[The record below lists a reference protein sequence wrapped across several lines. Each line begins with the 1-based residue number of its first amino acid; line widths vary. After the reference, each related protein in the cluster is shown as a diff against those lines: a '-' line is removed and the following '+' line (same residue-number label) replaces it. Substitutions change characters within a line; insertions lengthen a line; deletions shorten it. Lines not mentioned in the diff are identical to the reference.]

1 MEAENVVERDWSSLA
16 PELLNLIAKKLTE
29 VFDFVRF
36 RAVCKTWRFST
47 PITNRSPQFPWI
59 LDKRGH
65 PYGPDML
72 FYSIT
77 ASKTYTIHAPKL
89 SGRRLLGT
97 SQGYM
102 FTDLYDS
109 RDSSSQ
115 CARQLSLLNPLNNH
129 EIPLPASDFCLDAY
143 WIGPQ
148 QYRIG
153 EYVVC
158 FAYAG
163 GGDYK
168 SAFCCLGED
177 KWCELESDD
186 NDFFQCFHI
195 KGMFFRIE
203 EDTGVTEVTDLTTG
217 TLAYV
222 LPPFEGYMVGANY
235 YAVDALGDI
244 LIVFQHFDP
253 SDDSSDDWF
262 SVHRL
267 DLSGSSSPR
276 WVKVNNIGNQAL
288 FIDLDSGF
296 ALEADDFSGVK
307 ANCIYL
313 ISTYCLVKRIDIE
326 TGEQEVLP
334 CPFEEAPRWFVPN
347 LQQLQAQ

>member
-1 MEAENVVERDWSSLA
+1 MEANNAAERDWSSLA

-36 RAVCKTWRFST
+36 RAVCTAWRFST
-47 PITNRSPQFPWI
+47 PITCRSPQFPWI

-65 PYGPDML
+65 PYEPHML

-77 ASKTYTIHAPKL
+77 SSKMYTIHAPQF

-102 FTDLYDS
+102 LTDLCDHA
-109 RDSSSQ
+109 SSQ
-115 CARQLSLLNPLNNH
+115 TTRQLSLLNPLNNH
-129 EIPLPASDFCLDAY
+129 EILLPASDFCLDAY

-148 QYRIG
+148 QYQIG

-163 GGDYK
+163 DGCHR
-168 SAFCCLGED
+168 SAFCCLGQD
-177 KWCELESDD
+177 KWCEFESDD
-186 NDFFQCFHI
+186 DGFFQCFHI
-195 KGMFFRIE
+195 KSMFFRLE
-203 EDTGVTEVTDLTTG
+203 EDTGVTEVTDLTTS

-222 LPPFEGYMVGANY
+222 LPPFEDYKVGANY

-244 LIVFQHFDP
+244 LIVFQHFDS

-262 SVHRL
+262 TVHRL
-267 DLSGSSSPR
+267 DLSGGSSPR
-276 WVKVNNIGNQAL
+276 WVKVNNIGNKAL
-288 FIDLDSGF
+288 FIDQDSGF
-296 ALEADDFSGVK
+296 ALEANEFSRVK

-313 ISTYCLVKRIDIE
+313 INTYCLVKRIDIE
-326 TGEQEVLP
+326 TGEQELLH
-334 CPFEEAPRWFVPN
+334 CPFEESPRWFVPN
-347 LQQLQAQ
+347 LEQLQAQ